1 MKWGEKAVQQNPR
14 NVLSRVIL
22 CSIYSLAGQMD
33 EARAQAKEI
42 VKINPK
48 FSADRLARTDPT
60 KNQAV
65 KKRYIDA
72 LRKAGLK

>member
-33 EARAQAKEI
+33 EARAQVKEI

-65 KKRYIDA
+65 KNDTLMPCARQD
-72 LRKAGLK
+72 